1 MNQPAP
7 PAPTIDEIKQA
18 LKDRAF
24 VFFYQPKVSFVTG
37 RITGGEALIRWR
49 KPDGSLVPPGLFIP
63 LAEETG
69 FISEITLRMFP
80 VLLDDY
86 QRIREV
92 RDDGHVAFNVS
103 ASDLEQ
109 EELVVAMERAI
120 EQGRISGK
128 NLRVEVT
135 EAAAL
140 SSSPRM
146 REWVQRFVK
155 LGVELALD
163 DFGTGYSSLDAIRKL
178 PFSTLKVDQG
188 IVREMQRSERA
199 AMLVHANVLLA
210 QVLGMEAVAEGI
222 ETEPIYRAL
231 MHSGCREGQGY
242 WMSRPLPLDDY
253 LALLRAGRTWPAS
266 HAGLLRT
273 VLMSHVIELRR
284 VMDWVYAARSAPL
297 SPSGPSSPTTPSL
310 VPPAEVRSH
319 AFSKWYEGDG
329 KALSGNRAFE
339 AMRVPN
345 MILTETY
352 ELIQARASSGASPQE
367 LEDQLKKLA
376 HYSVVLIGDLLG
388 LESQLLLDEL
398 KASD

>member
-1 MNQPAP
+1 MNQSIAP
-7 PAPTIDEIKQA
+7 NIEEIKQA
-18 LKDRAF
+18 LYEGAF
-24 VFFYQPKVSFVTG
+24 VFFYQAKVSFVTG

-49 KPDGSLVPPGLFIP
+49 KPDGTLVPPGLFIP

-92 RDDGHVAFNVS
+92 DPSVHVAFNVS

-109 EELVVAMERAI
+109 EELVVAIERAV
-120 EQGRISGK
+120 EQGRIEAS

-155 LGVELALD
+155 HGVELALD

-178 PFSTLKVDQG
+178 PFSTIKVDQG
-188 IVREMQRSERA
+188 IVREMHRSERA

-222 ETEPIYRAL
+222 ETESIYRAL

-253 LALLRAGRTWPAS
+253 LALLKTKRVWPAS

-273 VLMSHVIELRR
+273 VLMSHVVELRR
-284 VMDWVYAARSAPL
+284 VMDWVYAARSAPRA
-297 SPSGPSSPTTPSL
+297 STTSL
-310 VPPAEVRSH
+310 MPPAEVRSH
-319 AFSKWYEGDG
+319 AFTKWYEGDG
-329 KALSGNRAFE
+329 QALSGNRAFE

-345 MILTETY
+345 LILAETY
-352 ELIQARASSGASPQE
+352 ETIQARAATGSGPQE
-367 LEDQLKKLA
+367 LEQQLKKLA
-376 HYSVVLIGDLLG
+376 HYSVVLIGDLLN
-388 LESQLLLDEL
+388 LESQLLLDEM
-398 KASD
+398 KPEA

>member
-1 MNQPAP
+1 MNPQNQPIG
-7 PAPTIDEIKQA
+7 PTIDEIKQA
-18 LKDRAF
+18 LEDRAF

-49 KPDGSLVPPGLFIP
+49 KADGTLVPPGLFIP

-86 QRIREV
+86 QRIREI
-92 RDDGHVAFNVS
+92 DQSGHVAFNVS

-109 EELVVAMERAI
+109 EELVVAIERAI
-120 EQGRISGK
+120 DQGRIVAH

-146 REWVQRFVK
+146 REWVERFVK
-155 LGVELALD
+155 HGVELALD

-188 IVREMQRSERA
+188 IVREMHRSERA

-222 ETEPIYRAL
+222 ETESIYRAL

-253 LALLRAGRTWPAS
+253 LALLRTGRKWPAS

-273 VLMSHVIELRR
+273 VLMGHVVELRR
-284 VMDWVYAARSAPL
+284 VMDWVYSARSA
-297 SPSGPSSPTTPSL
+297 TRVATASL
-310 VPPAEVRSH
+310 VPPAEVRGH

-352 ELIQARASSGASPQE
+352 ETIQARAASGASPQE

-376 HYSVVLIGDLLG
+376 HYSVVLIGDLLN
-388 LESQLLLDEL
+388 LESQLLLDEI
-398 KASD
+398 KAGTEG

>member
-1 MNQPAP
+1 M
-7 PAPTIDEIKQA
+7 
-18 LKDRAF
+18 
-24 VFFYQPKVSFVTG
+24 TG

-49 KPDGSLVPPGLFIP
+49 KQDGSLVPPGLFIP

-92 RDDGHVAFNVS
+92 TDDGHVAFNVS

-253 LALLRAGRTWPAS
+253 LALLRSGRTWPAS

-284 VMDWVYAARSAPL
+284 VMDWVYAARSVARGASSAPGTA
-297 SPSGPSSPTTPSL
+297 PPSL

-352 ELIQARASSGASPQE
+352 ELIQARASSGANPQE

-388 LESQLLLDEL
+388 LESQL
-398 KASD
+398 

>member
-1 MNQPAP
+1 MTQSV
-7 PAPTIDEIKQA
+7 APTIDEIKAA
-18 LKDRAF
+18 LHAGAF
-24 VFFYQPKVSFVTG
+24 EFFYQAKVSFVTG

-92 RDDGHVAFNVS
+92 DENVHVAFNVS

-109 EELVVAMERAI
+109 EELVVAIERAI
-120 EQGRISGK
+120 DQGRIRAS

-155 LGVELALD
+155 HGVELALD

-188 IVREMQRSERA
+188 IVREMHRSERA

-222 ETEPIYRAL
+222 ETESIYRAL

-253 LALLRAGRTWPAS
+253 IALLRTRRLWPAS

-273 VLMSHVIELRR
+273 VLMSHVVELRR
-284 VMDWVYAARSAPL
+284 VMDWVYASRTHTRAA
-297 SPSGPSSPTTPSL
+297 TTSL
-310 VPPAEVRSH
+310 MPPAEVRSH
-319 AFSKWYEGDG
+319 AFTKWYEGDG
-329 KALSGNRAFE
+329 QALSGNRAFE
-339 AMRVPN
+339 AMRVPH
-345 MILTETY
+345 MILAETY
-352 ELIQARASSGASPQE
+352 ESIQARAGTGAGPVE
-367 LEDQLKKLA
+367 LETQLKKLS
-376 HYSVVLIGDLLG
+376 HYSVVLIGDLLN
-388 LESQLLLDEL
+388 LESQLLLEEMNIHGDPDV
-398 KASD
+398 K

>member
-1 MNQPAP
+1 MNQF

-18 LKDRAF
+18 LEDGSF

-37 RITGGEALIRWR
+37 HITGAEALIRWR
-49 KPDGSLVPPGLFIP
+49 KPGGSLVPPGVFIP

-86 QRIREV
+86 QRIREIQ
-92 RDDGHVAFNVS
+92 DGGHVAFNVS

-109 EELVVAMERAI
+109 EELVLAIERAI
-120 EQGRISGK
+120 DQNRITPSS
-128 NLRVEVT
+128 LRVEVT

-155 LGVELALD
+155 HGVKLALD

-178 PFSTLKVDQG
+178 PFATIKVDQG
-188 IVREMQRSERA
+188 IVREMHRSERA

-222 ETEPIYRAL
+222 ETESIYRAL

-242 WMSRPLPLDDY
+242 WMSRPLPLDRY
-253 LALLRAGRTWPAS
+253 LTLLQQRPSWPAS

-273 VLMSHVIELRR
+273 VLMSHVVELRR
-284 VMDWVYAARSAPL
+284 VMDWVYSTRSEVR
-297 SPSGPSSPTTPSL
+297 STPASL
-310 VPPAEVRSH
+310 IPPAEVRSS
-319 AFSKWYEGDG
+319 AFRVWYEGDG
-329 KALSGNRAFE
+329 KALSGHQAFE

-345 MILTETY
+345 LILTETY
-352 ELIQARASSGASPQE
+352 ELIQARAAGGANPQE
-367 LEDQLKKLA
+367 LEEQLKKLA
-376 HYSVVLIGDLLG
+376 HYSVVLIGDLLR
-388 LESQLLLDEL
+388 LESELLLDEL
-398 KASD
+398 KRSGQ

>member
-1 MNQPAP
+1 MNQSIG
-7 PAPTIDEIKQA
+7 PTIDEIKQA
-18 LKDRAF
+18 LDDKAL

-49 KPDGSLVPPGLFIP
+49 KLDGSLVPPGLFIP

-69 FISEITLRMFP
+69 FISEITSRMFP

-86 QRIREV
+86 QRIRQV
-92 RDDGHVAFNVS
+92 GDGGHVAFNVS

-109 EELVVAMERAI
+109 EELVLAMEQGI
-120 EQGRISGK
+120 EQGRIAASS
-128 NLRVEVT
+128 LRVEVT

-146 REWVQRFVK
+146 REWVQRIVK
-155 LGVELALD
+155 HGVELALD

-188 IVREMQRSERA
+188 IVREMHRSERA

-222 ETEPIYRAL
+222 ETESIYRAL

-253 LALLRAGRTWPAS
+253 LALLRSGRTWPAS

-273 VLMSHVIELRR
+273 VLMSHVVELRR
-284 VMDWVYAARSAPL
+284 VMDWVYSAQ
-297 SPSGPSSPTTPSL
+297 SSPRVATASL

-319 AFSKWYEGDG
+319 AFSTWYEGDG

-345 MILTETY
+345 MILAETY
-352 ELIQARASSGASPQE
+352 ELIQTRAANGASPQE
-367 LEDQLKKLA
+367 LEEPLKKLA
-376 HYSVVLIGDLLG
+376 HYTVVLIGDLLS
-388 LESQLLLDEL
+388 LESQLLLDEV
-398 KASD
+398 KAGFDSK